1 MLTPSSNLS
10 RASHINA
17 NEIDLP
23 DDYDKES
30 LLNDQ
35 SFFRASAIKSLK
47 EIAGKEKN
55 LIALRGTYKNIK
67 KAE

>member
-1 MLTPSSNLS
+1 LSN
-10 RASHINA
+10 ASHINA
-17 NEIDLP
+17 HEINLP
-23 DDYDKES
+23 DDVDKES

-35 SFFRASAIKSLK
+35 SFFRASAIKSLE

-55 LIALRGTYKNIK
+55 LLALRNTYKNIQ